1 MFLKFYSL
9 REQTILRRNLKLI
22 LKDNIIKGKIFWQ
35 LLIDFRNTVIVQEKW
50 VFSKADGLKLYF
62 LVLKKVN

>member
-1 MFLKFYSL
+1 M
-9 REQTILRRNLKLI
+9 
-22 LKDNIIKGKIFWQ
+22 KGKIFWQ
-35 LLIDFRNTVIVQEKW
+35 LLIDFGNTVIVQEKW